1 MTVGSDGTAGVTAM
15 RIDDRKAPQVP
26 RTRTYRQGPRSSA
39 ALPCC
44 GRSAARPQGAGAE
57 PPDSTEVELTVTVTD
72 LPCGTP
78 VARVAG
84 EIDLRTA
91 QLLRSRLI
99 EIGRELTATG
109 VLRLVVD
116 FADVAFCDAS
126 GLGALVGA
134 HNDLRARGGELAL
147 ARVRPAQRR
156 LFQVTG
162 LDRLFGLYD
171 TVAEAVGPRRTS
183 FTG

>member
-1 MTVGSDGTAGVTAM
+1 MTG
-15 RIDDRKAPQVP
+15 
-26 RTRTYRQGPRSSA
+26 
-39 ALPCC
+39 
-44 GRSAARPQGAGAE
+44 
-57 PPDSTEVELTVTVTD
+57 

-78 VARVAG
+78 VAHVAG

-91 QLLRSRLI
+91 QLLRTRLI
-99 EIGRELTATG
+99 EIGRELTAAG
-109 VLRLVVD
+109 AARLVVD

-134 HNDLRARGGELAL
+134 HNDLRTRGGELAL